1 MNPDDIARMA
11 GQVSM
16 GMVQVP
22 RPPTT
27 EEQANVKRV
36 EAMNLRTQA
45 GLFATQLLTA
55 ALARPAAAS
64 VGDAKEVSLLRTTPE
79 ALLRAW
85 HVMAHG
91 IEDYIRGE

>member
-1 MNPDDIARMA
+1 
-11 GQVSM
+11 
-16 GMVQVP
+16 
-22 RPPTT
+22 
-27 EEQANVKRV
+27 
-36 EAMNLRTQA
+36 
-45 GLFATQLLTA
+45 
-55 ALARPAAAS
+55 LARPAPSS

>member
-11 GQVSM
+11 GQVPM

-22 RPPTT
+22 RTLT
-27 EEQANVKRV
+27 SEEQANVKRV

-91 IEDYIRGE
+91 IEDYVRGE